1 VNLGQ
6 WLGLIALLTALYI
19 LWQIRQVL
27 LLVFAAVV
35 LATTLNMLVQRLQKA
50 GVRRSLSVLLSVGML
65 LLFVV
70 SFIWL
75 IVPPFVEQFR
85 ELIVLVPRGFNRLNS
100 EVNYLRTIV
109 PPQINPYIPELDEL
123 LRQLQPYAN
132 SFLGGSF
139 AFFSS
144 SLAVVVNC
152 LLVLI
157 LTLML
162 LIDPQA
168 YRQLFIRLF
177 PSFYRKRTDEIL
189 SMCEVSLGRW
199 ITGALIGMGVIAIV
213 SWAGLSMIGVKASLA
228 QGVLAGLLNFIPNL
242 GPAVSVVPPVVIGLL
257 DAPWK
262 SVAVLA
268 LYIGIQQ
275 FESNLLT
282 PYLMAQQVA
291 LLPAATLMAQVFF
304 ATVFGFL
311 GLVLALP
318 LTVVSQVWIR
328 EVLLIDV
335 LDHWEKPDGHPH
347 SARRQPKV
355 AIVPEYVPTPSD
367 NVEVVSSS
375 NEQSP
380 TIEIQDS
387 SQTQASDQQ
396 ES

>member
-1 VNLGQ
+1 MNLGQ
-6 WLGLIALLTALYI
+6 WLGLLALVTALYI

-50 GVRRSLSVLLSVGML
+50 GVRRSFSVLLSVSML

-85 ELIVLVPRGFNRLNS
+85 ELIVLVPRGFSRLNT
-100 EVNYLRTIV
+100 EVNYLKTIV
-109 PPQINPYIPELDEL
+109 PSQINPYIPELDEL
-123 LRQLQPYAN
+123 LGQLQPYAN

-162 LIDPQA
+162 LIDPQS
-168 YRQLFIRLF
+168 YRRLFIRLF
-177 PSFYRKRTDEIL
+177 PSFYRKRTDTIL
-189 SMCEVSLGRW
+189 SMCEVALGRW

-242 GPAVSVVPPVVIGLL
+242 GPVVSVVPPMVIGLL

-335 LDHWEKPDGHPH
+335 LDHWDKPHGQDYYSRP
-347 SARRQPKV
+347 APQP
-355 AIVPEYVPTPSD
+355 AIAPEYGQNTSAHA
-367 NVEVVSSS
+367 EVASMPI
-375 NEQSP
+375 EPSP
-380 TIEIQDS
+380 TIES
-387 SQTQASDQQ
+387 PPPHVSDNR
-396 ES
+396 EA

>member
-1 VNLGQ
+1 MNLGQ
-6 WLGLIALLTALYI
+6 WLGLIALVTALYI

-35 LATTLNMLVQRLQKA
+35 LATTLNMLVQRLQTA
-50 GVRRSLSVLLSVGML
+50 GMRRSFSVLLSVGML
-65 LLFVV
+65 LLFIIG
-70 SFIWL
+70 FILL
-75 IVPPFVEQFR
+75 IVPPFVDQFR
-85 ELIVLVPRGFNRLNS
+85 ELIVLVPRGFDRLNA

-109 PPQINPYIPELDEL
+109 PPAIVPYLPDLDEL
-123 LRQLQPYAN
+123 LQQLQPYAN
-132 SFLGGSF
+132 RVLGESF

-144 SLAVVVNC
+144 SLGVLINC

-162 LIDPQA
+162 LINPQA
-168 YRQLFIRLF
+168 YRRLFIRLF
-177 PSFYRKRTDEIL
+177 PSFYRARIDEIL

-199 ITGALIGMGVIAIV
+199 ITGALIGMAVIAIV

-228 QGVLAGLLNFIPNL
+228 QGVLAGLLNFIPNI
-242 GPAVSVVPPVVIGLL
+242 GPAVSVVPPMVIGLL

-262 SVAVLA
+262 SLAVLA

-335 LDHWEKPDGHPH
+335 LDHWDKPPAHRHKPATEPDY
-347 SARRQPKV
+347 
-355 AIVPEYVPTPSD
+355 AIVEPPYPKDFPSSVEDQPAIVSPDLPSPERPSD
-367 NVEVVSSS
+367 K
-375 NEQSP
+375 
-380 TIEIQDS
+380 
-387 SQTQASDQQ
+387 AS
-396 ES
+396 

>member
-6 WLGLIALLTALYI
+6 WLGLIALVTALYI

-35 LATTLNMLVQRLQKA
+35 LATTLNMLVRRLQKA
-50 GVRRSLSVLLSVGML
+50 GMRRSFSVLLAVGML
-65 LLFVV
+65 LLFIIG
-70 SFIWL
+70 FIWL

-85 ELIVLVPRGFNRLNS
+85 ELIVLVPRGFDRLNA
-100 EVNYLRTIV
+100 EVNHMRTMVPPPIV
-109 PPQINPYIPELDEL
+109 PYLPDLDEFL
-123 LRQLQPYAN
+123 QQLQPYAN
-132 SFLGGSF
+132 RVLGESF

-144 SLAVVVNC
+144 SLGVLINC
-152 LLVLI
+152 LLVLV
-157 LTLML
+157 LTLMV
-162 LIDPQA
+162 LINPQA
-168 YRQLFIRLF
+168 YRKLFIRLF
-177 PSFYRKRTDEIL
+177 PSFYRSRIDEIL

-199 ITGALIGMGVIAIV
+199 ITGALTGMGVIAIV
-213 SWAGLSMIGVKASLA
+213 SWAGLSIIGVKASLA
-228 QGVLAGLLNFIPNL
+228 QGVLAGLLNFIPNI
-242 GPAVSVVPPVVIGLL
+242 GPAVSVVPPMVIGLL

-262 SVAVLA
+262 SLAVLA
-268 LYIGIQQ
+268 LYVGIQQ

-291 LLPAATLMAQVFF
+291 LLPAATLLAQVFF

-335 LDHWEKPDGHPH
+335 LDHWDKPPVKQYKPLEPGSPIAEPAYSKDITV
-347 SARRQPKV
+347 AIEDQP
-355 AIVPEYVPTPSD
+355 AIVPPNPAAPDLT
-367 NVEVVSSS
+367 
-375 NEQSP
+375 QSK
-380 TIEIQDS
+380 
-387 SQTQASDQQ
+387 